1 LGAKK
6 KQSMLDVS
14 WTMSFSQKRI
24 VAGVR
29 LTSDP
34 GGQRRVSGLEWLP
47 RKTKVIVGLFETYV
61 A

>member
-1 LGAKK
+1 
-6 KQSMLDVS
+6 MLDVS